1 MTDRE
6 NRINELAE
14 KVTRPSSRDVL
25 TKAGFRSGFFVKSSD
40 LIMPRSRRR
49 RARQQSGAGVRD
61 RSAA

>member
-6 NRINELAE
+6 DRINELAE
-14 KVTRPSSRDVL
+14 KVTRPSSHDIL

-40 LIMPRSRRR
+40 LIMPRGRRR
-49 RARQQSGAGVRD
+49 RGRQESGADVRD

>member
-6 NRINELAE
+6 NRIHELAE
-14 KVTRPSSRDVL
+14 KVTRPSSLDVL
-25 TKAGFRSGFFVKSSD
+25 SKAGFRSGFFVKSSD

-49 RARQQSGAGVRD
+49 GNNESAPPVGD